1 MSTIIR
7 NGNLFCENC
16 GNEHVLNMPL
26 AISEITKKTELFTE
40 LHKDCLKTWTEPK
53 AKLIGTIQD
62 KANWWIANGSHGMSS
77 ETMWA
82 CFMGQTDF
90 RVNYPYDPDDFSRA
104 YKLLQA
110 VPEWKA
116 PEYMNM
122 LKPLCKQ
129 WEMLINNWDKLTEMY
144 EQNVKDEWKNYKKV
158 GMYELM
164 SECTRCE

>member
-1 MSTIIR
+1 MSTTIR

-16 GNEHVLNMPL
+16 GIEHQLNMPI
-26 AISEITKKTELFTE
+26 AIDLMTKKTDLFTE

-53 AKLIGTIQD
+53 PELNNKSIQE
-62 KANWWIANGSHGMSS
+62 KANWWIANGRHGMSS
-77 ETMWA
+77 KTMWA

-90 RVNYPYDPDDFSRA
+90 RVNYPHDPDDFSRA

-116 PEYMNM
+116 PEFLNM

-129 WEMLINNWDKLTEMY
+129 WNNLIENWDELTKMY
-144 EQNVKDEWKNYKKV
+144 EQNDKEDWKNSKKI

-164 SECTRCE
+164 SKLTAY